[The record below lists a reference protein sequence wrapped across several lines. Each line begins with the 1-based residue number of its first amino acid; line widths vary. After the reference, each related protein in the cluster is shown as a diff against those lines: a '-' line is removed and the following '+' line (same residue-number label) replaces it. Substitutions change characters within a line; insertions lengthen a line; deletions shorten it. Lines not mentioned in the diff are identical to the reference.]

1 MLAETLEANEQT
13 MEIKAIKDEAQAEL
27 GKAMPMLLEAE
38 EALKKINKND
48 ITEIKGYANPHPIV
62 LMVLEAVCILLNE
75 KTDWANIK
83 VVMMDL
89 NFLDKLKSYEK
100 NNVSDN
106 ILKKLRA
113 YTTKPDFDP
122 QVVGQKN
129 LASKSLAMWCRAID
143 NYAKVAK
150 EVEPKKRKLAELER
164 VFDEKNKVLFMKQKE
179 LEKVKEK
186 VAKLQK
192 DCEET
197 LDFKNKLQADLD
209 LTGKRLER
217 AEKLT
222 NLLKDEG
229 LRWSTMIEGFK
240 TLIL

>member
-1 MLAETLEANEQT
+1 
-13 MEIKAIKDEAQAEL
+13 
-27 GKAMPMLLEAE
+27 
-38 EALKKINKND
+38 
-48 ITEIKGYANPHPIV
+48 
-62 LMVLEAVCILLNE
+62 
-75 KTDWANIK
+75 
-83 VVMMDL
+83 
-89 NFLDKLKSYEK
+89 
-100 NNVSDN
+100 
-106 ILKKLRA
+106 
-113 YTTKPDFDP
+113 
-122 QVVGQKN
+122 
-129 LASKSLAMWCRAID
+129 
-143 NYAKVAK
+143 
-150 EVEPKKRKLAELER
+150 
-164 VFDEKNKVLFMKQKE
+164 MKQKE

>member
-1 MLAETLEANEQT
+1 
-13 MEIKAIKDEAQAEL
+13 
-27 GKAMPMLLEAE
+27 
-38 EALKKINKND
+38 
-48 ITEIKGYANPHPIV
+48 
-62 LMVLEAVCILLNE
+62 MVLEAVCILLNE

-89 NFLDKLKSYEK
+89 NFLDKLKGYEK
-100 NNVSDN
+100 NNISDS
-106 ILKKLRA
+106 ILKKLRV
-113 YTTKPDFDP
+113 YTSKPDFDP

-240 TLIL
+240 TLILEVPGEAFLASLYLSYLGPYTGEYRQ